1 MKLTFPSI
9 FNYCKTYYKSCT
21 QEYRIFF
28 SIQKIS
34 SLFISIFLLAGALVL
49 QFYAGN
55 YTALHATTPVG
66 DIFLDNIPV
75 INLNLIIIEGALWA
89 ILFSFVLMLFRPR
102 YLLFTFKTL
111 TVFVLVRSFFMVI
124 THVGIYPGQT
134 VPGPGF
140 FDHLYVVLNL
150 QTGYFFSAHT
160 GLPFLMALIFICL
173 SLLFGVSVLLAHV
186 HYSID
191 VFAAPFMTY
200 GIFKLSEFF
209 FKKEYKYIIS

>member
-1 MKLTFPSI
+1 M
-9 FNYCKTYYKSCT
+9 
-21 QEYRIFF
+21 QEYKTFF
-28 SIQKIS
+28 STQRIR
-34 SLFISIFLLAGALVL
+34 SLFISIFFLACALVL

-75 INLNLIIIEGALWA
+75 INLNPIIIEGALWA
-89 ILFSFVLMLFRPR
+89 ILFSCVLMLFRPR
-102 YLLFTFKTL
+102 YILFILKTV
-111 TVFVLVRSFFMVI
+111 TVFVVVRSFFMVI

-160 GLPFLMALIFICL
+160 GLTFLMALIFWNEKFWRYIFICL
-173 SLLFGVSVLLAHV
+173 SLLFGISVLLAHV

-200 GIFKLSEFF
+200 GIFKLSEYF
-209 FKKEYKYIIS
+209 FKKNTNT